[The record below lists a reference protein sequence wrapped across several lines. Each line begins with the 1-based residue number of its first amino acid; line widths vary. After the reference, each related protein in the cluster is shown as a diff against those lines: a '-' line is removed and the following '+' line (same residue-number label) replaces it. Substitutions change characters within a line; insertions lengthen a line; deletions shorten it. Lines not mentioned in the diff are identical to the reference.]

1 MHDYSIGDVE
11 RLVGLSRGVVRSLIR
26 QRFVAPHRGRRREY
40 RFSFQDLLVL
50 RTAKALESARVSSR
64 RISRSLRDL
73 RQRLPERMP
82 LSGLS
87 LRAVGDSVSIREGQ
101 SEWDSDSGQYLLAL
115 DVLVRKNGAV
125 RIIEHPSGPAASAR
139 VPAASRARS
148 SVRRGAAD
156 ELDAEGLFEQALR
169 LEAID
174 ATGALRLYRRAL
186 ELDAECL
193 EARINGARLLQEGG
207 EFDAAEQL
215 YRAEACGQNA
225 QALFNL
231 AVLLEDT
238 GRFGE
243 AIDAYLAA
251 LAVDPDLA
259 DAHFN
264 LARLYELQGNDPHMI
279 RHLRCYR
286 LLAPGRGSGEN
297 PQELL

>member
-11 RLVGLSRGVVRSLIR
+11 RLVGLSRGVVRALVR

-73 RQRLPERMP
+73 RQRLPEQVP

-101 SEWDSDSGQYLLAL
+101 NEWESDSGQYLLAL

-125 RIIEHPSGPAASAR
+125 RIIEHPPRPTAPARSGS
-139 VPAASRARS
+139 SRA
-148 SVRRGAAD
+148 GAGGRAGDAD
-156 ELDAEGLFEQALR
+156 EPDSEGLFEQALQ
-169 LEAID
+169 LERSD
-174 ATGALRLYRRAL
+174 ADRALRLYRRAL

-193 EARINGARLLQEGG
+193 EARINAARLLQEDGQF
-207 EFDAAEQL
+207 EAAEQL
-215 YRAEACGQNA
+215 YRAEACRQNA
-225 QALFNL
+225 PALFNL

-238 GRFGE
+238 GRYGE
-243 AIDAYLAA
+243 AIDVYLAA
-251 LAVDPDLA
+251 LGLDPDLA

-286 LLAPGRGSGEN
+286 SLASGRGLGQD